1 MKRHRII
8 KSYFFLK
15 TCYHGNDIAHSVAP
29 KKSKAIVLLKERV
42 GEIFSNSYIYS
53 LRHRKCGV
61 RGFIHEL
68 FVSKLERA
76 RYERVRAFDTN
87 NE

>member
-1 MKRHRII
+1 MTKAQLEMELPFQMGSPTIEPKQIELSAVFRP
-8 KSYFFLK
+8 
-15 TCYHGNDIAHSVAP
+15 SV
-29 KKSKAIVLLKERV
+29 KYV
-42 GEIFSNSYIYS
+42 IYS

-68 FVSKLERA
+68 FVSKPERA

>member
-1 MKRHRII
+1 MAI
-8 KSYFFLK
+8 
-15 TCYHGNDIAHSVAP
+15 HGNTWLHM
-29 KKSKAIVLLKERV
+29 AIHGYTWQYMAIHGYTWQYMAIHGKTWLYMAIH
-42 GEIFSNSYIYS
+42 GYTYS

-68 FVSKLERA
+68 FVSKPERA